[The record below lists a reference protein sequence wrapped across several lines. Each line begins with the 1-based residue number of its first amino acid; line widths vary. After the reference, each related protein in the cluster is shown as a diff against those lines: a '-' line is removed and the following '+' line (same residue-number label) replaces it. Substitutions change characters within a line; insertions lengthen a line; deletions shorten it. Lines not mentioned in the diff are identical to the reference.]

1 MPGTSIQV
9 LPVGLGVYGGITAIA
24 LFIVA
29 FGTWERIQYRKV
41 CHRKPR
47 STFLRILM

>member
-24 LFIVA
+24 VFFVA
-29 FGTWERIQYRKV
+29 FVTWERVQYRKV
-41 CHRKPR
+41 CRGR
-47 STFLRILM
+47 RGERRFRN